1 MRRDVLR
8 RVRWG
13 NVSLACTAL
22 AALSAI
28 VVWPVVATSPR
39 ALPPDTPRPLV
50 AEEPRGAGWA
60 ADSATHSRDEGDG
73 ESGRSTRRREAAG
86 ARGGVKKRRE
96 RKRVRTA
103 RNARAK
109 RGGDERAAAERR
121 AGAERGGDER
131 AAAERRAGAE
141 RGGDERPA
149 AERRAQM
156 NGGERTASERR
167 ADAKPRARVDV
178 PSEPRR
184 DTVPPPAPRQAAGG
198 EFGFEGSG

>member
-103 RNARAK
+103 RNAGAK
-109 RGGDERAAAERR
+109 
-121 AGAERGGDER
+121 RGGDER

-167 ADAKPRARVDV
+167 ADAKPRAPVDV